1 MKIQKK
7 FNVLLADDH
16 KIVRHGLKKILE
28 DEFSDV
34 IVGEASRDT
43 EILEQLNKSSW
54 DIVILDIN
62 MPGKSGL
69 EILKDIKASHPK
81 LPVLILSMYPE
92 EQFALRVMKSG
103 ASGYL
108 RKDSAPEELVDAV
121 KEILEGRKYI
131 SPTVMNI
138 LSDVVNKDRSIEL
151 SELLS
156 DREYEI
162 FMLIAQGK
170 TVSEIAEILS
180 LSVKTVS
187 THRTHILEKT
197 KLKNNA
203 DIIMYAVRN
212 KLLQ

>member
-1 MKIQKK
+1 LKIQKK
-7 FNVLLADDH
+7 FSVLVADDH

-28 DEFSDV
+28 DEFSEV
-34 IVGEASRDT
+34 TIGEASRDT
-43 EILEQLNKSSW
+43 EIAEQLEKSKW
-54 DIVILDIN
+54 DLVILDIS

-69 EILKDIKASHPK
+69 EVLKDIKATHPK
-81 LPVLILSMYPE
+81 IPVLILSMYPE

-103 ASGYL
+103 ASGYI

-121 KEILEGRKYI
+121 NEILEGRKYI
-131 SPTVMNI
+131 SPTVMDI
-138 LSDVVNKDRSIEL
+138 LSDNVKKDGKVEL
-151 SELLS
+151 SEILS

-203 DIIMYAVRN
+203 DIVMYAVRN

>member
-7 FNVLLADDH
+7 FSVLIADDH

-28 DEFSDV
+28 DEFSEV
-34 IVGEASRDT
+34 TIGEASRDT
-43 EILEQLNKSSW
+43 EIAEQLEKSKW
-54 DIVILDIN
+54 DLVILDIS

-69 EILKDIKASHPK
+69 EVLKDIKATHPNM
-81 LPVLILSMYPE
+81 PVLILSMYPE

-103 ASGYL
+103 ASGYI

-138 LSDVVNKDRSIEL
+138 LSDNVKKDGKVEL
-151 SELLS
+151 SEVLS

-203 DIIMYAVRN
+203 EIVMYAVRN

>member
-69 EILKDIKASHPK
+69 EILKDIKASYPN

-203 DIIMYAVRN
+203 DIVMYAVRN

>member
-7 FNVLLADDH
+7 FSVLLADDH
-16 KIVRHGLKKILE
+16 KIVRHGLRRILE
-28 DEFSDV
+28 DEFSEA
-34 IVGEASRDT
+34 IVSEASRDI
-43 EILEQLNKSSW
+43 EVFEQLEKSKF
-54 DIVILDIN
+54 DIIILDIS

-69 EILKDIKASHPK
+69 EVLKDIKSMHPQI
-81 LPVLILSMYPE
+81 PVLILSMYPE

-103 ASGYL
+103 AAGYV

-121 KEILEGRKYI
+121 
-131 SPTVMNI
+131 NDI
-138 LSDVVNKDRSIEL
+138 LSGKKYYSPAVMDLLSDNMKRGTKTDL
-151 SELLS
+151 SEILS

-197 KLKNNA
+197 RLKNNA
-203 DIIMYAVRN
+203 DIVMYAVRN
-212 KLLQ
+212 NLLQ

>member
-7 FNVLLADDH
+7 FSVLLADDH
-16 KIVRHGLKKILE
+16 KIVRHGLRRILE
-28 DEFSDV
+28 DEFTEALVS
-34 IVGEASRDT
+34 EASRDS
-43 EILEQLNKSSW
+43 EVFEQLEKSKF
-54 DIVILDIN
+54 DIIILDIS

-69 EILKDIKASHPK
+69 EVLKDIKSMYPQI
-81 LPVLILSMYPE
+81 PVLILSMYPE

-103 ASGYL
+103 AAGYV

-121 KEILEGRKYI
+121 
-131 SPTVMNI
+131 NDI
-138 LSDVVNKDRSIEL
+138 LSGKKYYSPAVMDLLSDNVKRGAKTEL
-151 SELLS
+151 SEILS

-203 DIIMYAVRN
+203 DIVMYAVRN
-212 KLLQ
+212 NLLQ

>member
-7 FNVLLADDH
+7 FTVLIADDH

-28 DEFSDV
+28 DEFSEV
-34 IVGEASRDT
+34 TIGEASRDT
-43 EILEQLNKSSW
+43 EIAEQLEKSKW
-54 DIVILDIN
+54 DLVILDIS

-69 EILKDIKASHPK
+69 EVLKDIKATHPNM
-81 LPVLILSMYPE
+81 PVLILSMYPE

-103 ASGYL
+103 ASGYI

-121 KEILEGRKYI
+121 KDILEGKKYI

-138 LSDVVNKDRSIEL
+138 LSDNVNKNGKVEL
-151 SELLS
+151 SEVLS

-203 DIIMYAVRN
+203 EIVMYAVRN

>member
-7 FNVLLADDH
+7 FSVLIADDH
-16 KIVRHGLKKILE
+16 NIVRRGLKKILE
-28 DEFSDV
+28 DEFSEV
-34 IVGEASRDT
+34 TVGEASRDT
-43 EILEQLNKSSW
+43 EIAEQLSKGKW
-54 DIVILDIN
+54 DVIILDIS

-69 EILKDIKASHPK
+69 EVLKDIKATHK
-81 LPVLILSMYPE
+81 NIPVLILSMYPE

-108 RKDSAPEELVDAV
+108 RKDSAPEELVNAV
-121 KEILEGRKYI
+121 NEILDGKKYI
-131 SPTVMNI
+131 SPAVLNI
-138 LSDVVNKDRSIEL
+138 LSDNVNKEGKIEL
-151 SELLS
+151 SEILS

-162 FMLIAQGK
+162 FLLIAQGK

-203 DIIMYAVRN
+203 EIVMYAVRN